1 MREDIKERIE
11 LIRAGKVPKG
21 YKRTKLGVIH
31 KDWKKVYLKD
41 IFERCERKND
51 VKNNNVLTISA
62 QEGLISQEDFFDK
75 EIASVDKT
83 GYWLLKKGE
92 FAYNKSYS
100 NRYPYGA
107 IKRLDLYEEGI
118 VSPLY
123 MCFKARKN
131 INTDFYVHY
140 FENGMVNR
148 EIKSFA
154 QEGARNHG
162 LLNIAISDFY
172 NMSIY
177 IPNDTEREEIG
188 NILNTYD
195 RKVKVIS
202 KFINEKKKEKHWLLT
217 KLLKDN
223 ETVNKIIKLGNIA
236 IKVTEKNSLYK
247 YTQVLSNSARSGV
260 ILQEEQFTKDI
271 ANNNN
276 IDGYYVI
283 HPNEFVYNPRISVS
297 APCGPININST
308 GITGVMSPLYTIF
321 KVIDEN
327 INLKY
332 LGYYFKSALW
342 HKYMKS
348 VANYG
353 ARYDRMNISQHDFFS
368 MPIFLPD
375 SDIQKRI
382 VDTMQVCEKE
392 IELLDKKLEIIK
404 QEKKAMMQLLLTGI
418 VRVSEK

>member
-100 NRYPYGA
+100 NGYPYGA

>member
-11 LIRAGKVPKG
+11 LIRTGKVPKG

-62 QEGLISQEDFFDK
+62 QKGLISQEDFFDK

-100 NRYPYGA
+100 NGYPYGA

-177 IPNDTEREEIG
+177 IPNNTEREEIG

-195 RKVKVIS
+195 RKVKAIS
-202 KFINEKKKEKHWLLT
+202 KFINEKKKERQWLLT

-297 APCGPININST
+297 APCGPININNMESQVSCHRY
-308 GITGVMSPLYTIF
+308 IQ
-321 KVIDEN
+321 
-327 INLKY
+327 Y
-332 LGYYFKSALW
+332 L
-342 HKYMKS
+342 
-348 VANYG
+348 
-353 ARYDRMNISQHDFFS
+353 R
-368 MPIFLPD
+368 
-375 SDIQKRI
+375 
-382 VDTMQVCEKE
+382 
-392 IELLDKKLEIIK
+392 
-404 QEKKAMMQLLLTGI
+404 
-418 VRVSEK
+418 

>member
-11 LIRAGKVPKG
+11 LIRAGKVPEG
-21 YKRTKLGVIH
+21 YKKTKLGIIH
-31 KDWKKVYLKD
+31 KDWQKVYLKD

-51 VKNNNVLTISA
+51 IGNENVLTISA
-62 QEGLISQEDFFDK
+62 QDGLISQGDFFDK
-75 EIASVDKT
+75 EIAGADKT

-100 NRYPYGA
+100 KGYPYGA

-123 MCFKARKN
+123 MCFKARQN

-140 FENGMVNR
+140 FENGMLNR

-172 NMSIY
+172 NMNIY
-177 IPNDTEREEIG
+177 IPNDTEREATG
-188 NILNTYD
+188 NILNKYD
-195 RKVKVIS
+195 RKVKLVSGLIS
-202 KFINEKKKEKHWLLT
+202 EKKQEEQWLLT
-217 KLLKDN
+217 KLLKEN
-223 ETVNKIIKLGNIA
+223 EATYKTIELGKIA
-236 IKVTEKNSLYK
+236 IKVNEKNSFYK
-247 YTQVLSNSARSGV
+247 YTQVLSNSARNGV

-271 ANNNN
+271 ANNNK

-297 APCGPININST
+297 APCGPININNT

-332 LGYYFKSALW
+332 LGYYFKSAFW

-353 ARYDRMNISQHDFFS
+353 ARYDRMNISQHDFFK

-382 VDTMQVCEKE
+382 VDMMQVCEKE
-392 IELLDKKLEIIK
+392 IELLKKKLELIR

-418 VRVSEK
+418 VRVSEV

>member
-1 MREDIKERIE
+1 MREDIKERIG
-11 LIRAGKVPKG
+11 LIRVGKVPDG
-21 YKRTKLGVIH
+21 YKKTKLGIIH
-31 KDWKKVYLKD
+31 KNWKRVYLKD

-51 VKNNNVLTISA
+51 IKNDNVLTISA
-62 QEGLISQEDFFDK
+62 QEGLINQEDFFDK
-75 EIASVDKT
+75 EIASADKT

-100 NRYPYGA
+100 NGYPYGA

-123 MCFKARKN
+123 MCFKARKS

-177 IPNDTEREEIG
+177 TPNDTERGVIG
-188 NILNTYD
+188 NILNTCD
-195 RKVKVIS
+195 RKVKLIS
-202 KFINEKKKEKHWLLT
+202 EIIDEKKKEKQWLLT
-217 KLLKDN
+217 RLLK
-223 ETVNKIIKLGNIA
+223 ENKTAYTIIELGKIA
-236 IKVTEKNSLYK
+236 IKVNEKNSFYK

-271 ANNNN
+271 ANNNK

-297 APCGPININST
+297 APCGPININNT

-321 KVIDEN
+321 KVVDEN

-353 ARYDRMNISQHDFFS
+353 ARYDRMNITQRDFFA
-368 MPIFLPD
+368 MPIYLP
-375 SDIQKRI
+375 SSNIQKKI

-392 IELLDKKLEIIK
+392 MQLLNKKLELIK

-418 VRVSEK
+418 VRVNEE

>member
-1 MREDIKERIE
+1 M
-11 LIRAGKVPKG
+11 
-21 YKRTKLGVIH
+21 
-31 KDWKKVYLKD
+31 
-41 IFERCERKND
+41 
-51 VKNNNVLTISA
+51 
-62 QEGLISQEDFFDK
+62 
-75 EIASVDKT
+75 
-83 GYWLLKKGE
+83 
-92 FAYNKSYS
+92 
-100 NRYPYGA
+100 
-107 IKRLDLYEEGI
+107 
-118 VSPLY
+118 
-123 MCFKARKN
+123 
-131 INTDFYVHY
+131 
-140 FENGMVNR
+140 
-148 EIKSFA
+148 
-154 QEGARNHG
+154 
-162 LLNIAISDFY
+162 
-172 NMSIY
+172 
-177 IPNDTEREEIG
+177 
-188 NILNTYD
+188 
-195 RKVKVIS
+195 
-202 KFINEKKKEKHWLLT
+202 
-217 KLLKDN
+217 
-223 ETVNKIIKLGNIA
+223 
-236 IKVTEKNSLYK
+236 
-247 YTQVLSNSARSGV
+247 

>member
-1 MREDIKERIE
+1 MCNFLNL
-11 LIRAGKVPKG
+11 LI
-21 YKRTKLGVIH
+21 YS
-31 KDWKKVYLKD
+31 
-41 IFERCERKND
+41 
-51 VKNNNVLTISA
+51 NVLTISA

-100 NRYPYGA
+100 NGYPYGA

-404 QEKKAMMQLLLTGI
+404 QERKAMMQLLLTGI

>member
-1 MREDIKERIE
+1 M
-11 LIRAGKVPKG
+11 
-21 YKRTKLGVIH
+21 
-31 KDWKKVYLKD
+31 
-41 IFERCERKND
+41 
-51 VKNNNVLTISA
+51 
-62 QEGLISQEDFFDK
+62 
-75 EIASVDKT
+75 
-83 GYWLLKKGE
+83 LKKGE

-100 NRYPYGA
+100 NGYPYGA